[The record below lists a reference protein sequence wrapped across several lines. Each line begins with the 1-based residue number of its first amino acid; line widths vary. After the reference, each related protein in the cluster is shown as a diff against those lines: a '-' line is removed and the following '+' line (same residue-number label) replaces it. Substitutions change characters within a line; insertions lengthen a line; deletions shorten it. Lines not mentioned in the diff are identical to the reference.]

1 MMIKNKIYSKL
12 YKLNMSFDSKEFNGT
27 FWLSVLGVVCGFLSG
42 SLIYAI
48 KSKCIE
54 CNLCWGLINVK
65 RDVKAEIEIEQEQL
79 EHGINPN
86 INPNENGQHK

>member
-1 MMIKNKIYSKL
+1 
-12 YKLNMSFDSKEFNGT
+12 MSFDSKEFNGT

-42 SLIYAI
+42 ALIYAI

-65 RDVKAEIEIEQEQL
+65 RDVRTELEEEKFEIEK
-79 EHGINPN
+79 GINPH
-86 INPNENGQHK
+86 ENAQHK